1 MFSVNFLS
9 IEETAKIILD
19 QISRLGF
26 NTLFL

>member
-9 IEETAKIILD
+9 IEETDKIILD

>member
-19 QISRLGF
+19 HFSRLGF